1 MPLVRPLLLALLL
14 TAPAVAQYQIT
25 GAVGSG
31 GFTSAAGGGYQVSAV
46 VSGPAFVTATGG
58 GYALCSGVW
67 CAPDEIVTA
76 SVVVDGVRGY
86 RFYGPPAAGM
96 TVDELAAQNLVR
108 GVPGYYPGA
117 PPNLW
122 TRYDAG
128 TDTWAPSEGT
138 GEVLALGRAFRWLL
152 YDKVAGNPEIS
163 ASVELP
169 FTLSTARPPNTGNV
183 AVEFDTSGTR
193 FNYLANPFSE
203 DLDLTGIYSWR
214 GGNNVSQ
221 RAPVWVWDPVAR
233 AWDDAPASIGPWEAF
248 RIKARGPRIPT
259 RERGRGIQIPASAAG
274 PAAIAAAAKRAAEA
288 PAARAPQLAF
298 ELRGADVDGRPLAD
312 RAFTVAFLD
321 GTRPSLDDDD
331 DAKLQP
337 PASAYA
343 LVGSRVGG
351 QLVGFDAR
359 PFAPA
364 EVSLAVETRGAARS
378 LTLSWDASA
387 LPPGQPVVLI
397 DLETGVEVD
406 VRSASSYAFEAVG
419 GPSLTEAEV
428 SGLREYADGAAAAD
442 RFVLRIGDR
451 LPEAEVVRELALA
464 VPAPNPTAGTA
475 RVAFAL
481 PEAGAVRV
489 SVYDVRG
496 REVAVLADRPFE
508 AGRHEAVLD
517 ASRLAAGVYVVRLA
531 AAGRVLTQRAT
542 VVR

>member
-1 MPLVRPLLLALLL
+1 MPLLRPLLLALLL
-14 TAPAVAQYQIT
+14 AVPAAAQYQLVGT
-25 GAVGSG
+25 VGSG
-31 GFTSAAGGGYQVSAV
+31 GFTSAASGEHQVRAV
-46 VSGPAFVTATGG
+46 VGGAAFVTSAGG
-58 GYALCSGVW
+58 GYALCSGIW
-67 CAPDEIVTA
+67 CAPGEIATA

-122 TRYDAG
+122 TRYDAR
-128 TDTWAPSEGT
+128 TDTWTPSEGT
-138 GEVLALGRAFRWLL
+138 GEVLALGRAFRWLV
-152 YDKVAGNPEIS
+152 YDKVAGNPDIS

-169 FTLSTARPPNTGNV
+169 FTLSTARPPNTASV
-183 AVEFDTSGTR
+183 RVEFDTSGTQ

-214 GGNNVSQ
+214 GGNNLNR

-233 AWDDAPASIGPWEAF
+233 SWDDAPASIGPWEAF
-248 RIKARGPRIPT
+248 RVKAKGPRLPT
-259 RERGRGIQIPASAAG
+259 REQARGIEIPASAAG
-274 PAAIAAAAKRAAEA
+274 PAALAAAARRAAEA
-288 PAARAPQLAF
+288 PAVRAPQLAF
-298 ELRGADVDGRPLAD
+298 ELRGADVDGRALAD

-331 DAKLQP
+331 AAKLQP

-351 QLVGFDAR
+351 RLVGFDAR
-359 PFAPA
+359 PFAPG
-364 EVSLAVETRGAARS
+364 EVPLAVETRGAARA

-397 DLETGVEVD
+397 DLETGAEVD
-406 VRSASSYAFEAVG
+406 VRSTSSYAFEAAAR
-419 GPSLTEAEV
+419 PSLTEDEV
-428 SGLREYADGAAAAD
+428 VGLGELADGAAAAD

-496 REVAVLADRPFE
+496 REVAVLAARPFE
-508 AGRHEAVLD
+508 AGRHEVVLD
-517 ASRLAAGVYVVRLA
+517 AGRLAAGVYVVRLA
-531 AAGRVLTQRAT
+531 ATGRVLTQRAT